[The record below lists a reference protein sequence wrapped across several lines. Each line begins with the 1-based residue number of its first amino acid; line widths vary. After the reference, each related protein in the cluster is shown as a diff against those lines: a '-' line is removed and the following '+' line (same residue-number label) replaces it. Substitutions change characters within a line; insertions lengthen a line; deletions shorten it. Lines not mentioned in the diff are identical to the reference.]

1 MLAKSKFNNIESL
14 VSHALIDME
23 INDEK
28 FLTIL
33 RKKRQVWE
41 DERKWE

>member
-28 FLTIL
+28 FLIIL